1 VPRPCL
7 RRNIRRDL
15 GAAYFKPRGVPLMK
29 LSEVALAADE
39 FEALRLADRDGL
51 YHQPAAKRLGVS
63 RATFGNILRRARQ
76 KVADALVGQKA
87 LRLPGASLFRGGNP

>member
-1 VPRPCL
+1 MPRPCL
-7 RRNIRRDL
+7 LRRVRRDL
-15 GAAYFKPRGVPLMK
+15 NAAYFKPRGVPLTE

-51 YHQPAAKRLGVS
+51 YHQPAAKRMGVS

-87 LRLPGASLFRGGNP
+87 LRLPGASHFQGGKP